1 MMDEERL
8 KKALLDPPA
17 VFERSAEV
25 LADATLTNEQKV
37 EILRRWEYDANEV
50 SVAEEEGMPAND
62 GQVLQQIMC
71 ALRDLVREMT
81 QSGRRQQNKA
91 VLTGGHCNRRNGGLS
106 EGESAQ
112 KAVQHGG

>member
-1 MMDEERL
+1 MDEERL

-17 VFERSAEV
+17 VFEKPAEV

-37 EILRRWEYDANEV
+37 EILRRWEYDASEV

-71 ALRDLVREMT
+71 ALRDLVGEIDTERT
-81 QSGRRQQNKA
+81 PPTKQ
-91 VLTGGHCNRRNGGLS
+91 GGLDRRALQPKKRRS
-106 EGESAQ
+106 
-112 KAVQHGG
+112 